1 MAASTWEHF
10 SITPDPRAD
19 RNKRHKL
26 EAILVITL
34 CAVIRGA
41 ETWVDIVDSARAKD
55 PWLRTSL
62 KSEIRGQPRMAVR
75 QAAWCPAFHWARVIR
90 SDG

>member
-10 SITPDPRAD
+10 SITPDPRVD
-19 RNKRHKL
+19 RNKLHKL
-26 EAILVITL
+26 GDILVITL

-41 ETWVDIVDSARAKD
+41 ETCVDIVDCARANA
-55 PWLRTSL
+55 PWLRTFL
-62 KSEIRGQPRMAVR
+62 ESEIRGQPRMAVR